1 LYCFRKGNANENGAC
16 FHDCRSGFVGVEPRR
31 PGQDKSG
38 GHYGSYDAQCGINIT
53 DCSFGT
59 GYTVN
64 TFGDNFGEGDTPSLF
79 IVNPTN
85 FSMTGASIT
94 ATSYQGLTSGLSQ
107 TETLPVIPSHTVL
120 DVVWGQGFA
129 VKGNLFTYDY
139 DDSYGKTTTNATCA
153 GSGVGTGY
161 CAFVGNFDIKF
172 AATLNG
178 GPISSDFSPSNT
190 QDGGNQAGAFVGW
203 EGLNPQGLSET
214 TYDNHSGTEEGVLA
228 YIFTGTKG
236 SNTPEPATWAMM
248 LTGFAGLGALGTT
261 RWRRKKVAATV

>member
-1 LYCFRKGNANENGAC
+1 MKMELASTTAAAALLVLSQGAQAKTKVA
-16 FHDCRSGFVGVEPRR
+16 DI
-31 PGQDKSG
+31 
-38 GHYGSYDAQCGINIT
+38 YGSYDAQCGINIT

-190 QDGGNQAGAFVGW
+190 QDTATRRARSSAGRASIRKGCRKQ
-203 EGLNPQGLSET
+203 LT
-214 TYDNHSGTEEGVLA
+214 T
-228 YIFTGTKG
+228 I
-236 SNTPEPATWAMM
+236 TPARKRASSPISLPGRRARIRRSPR
-248 LTGFAGLGALGTT
+248 LGQ
-261 RWRRKKVAATV
+261 